1 MNGPLSFEF
10 DMEDIK
16 NRIRTELNAVVTTLE
31 GYEFQFNVSVYDWFF
46 RMTREGYASTVMV
59 QSKSKLQWVGDKVRS
74 FKPDSVLT
82 VQVRIGILLGVFYSW
97 TICFHDILKGDSE
110 TLWICNKPCI
120 FMSPWLTVNMVI
132 LRWGGFRENVVKTF
146 HVGII
151 FTKLLLFPQ

>member
-1 MNGPLSFEF
+1 
-10 DMEDIK
+10 MEDIK

-82 VQVRIGILLGVFYSW
+82 VQVRIWDTENCLLILINDLFSW
-97 TICFHDILKGDSE
+97 HYRGRFSCENE
-110 TLWICNKPCI
+110 TLQIC
-120 FMSPWLTVNMVI
+120 ST
-132 LRWGGFRENVVKTF
+132 
-146 HVGII
+146 
-151 FTKLLLFPQ
+151 